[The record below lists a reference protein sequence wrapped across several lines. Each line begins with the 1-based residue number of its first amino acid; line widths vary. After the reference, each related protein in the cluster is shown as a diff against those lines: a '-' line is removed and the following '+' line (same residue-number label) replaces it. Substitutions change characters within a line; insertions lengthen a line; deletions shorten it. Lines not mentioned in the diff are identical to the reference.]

1 MRKAGWT
8 PAVEAAAVPLMWL
21 ALASGLPKFGRAGV
35 FRDQVFRVVGVPED
49 YFLVCFCSR
58 RQSSRVSILYC
69 FRRSLDGAGR
79 HNPIVARMRRPVLE
93 GYPGG
98 IPLNSRS
105 MLVAGA
111 RYAGYAQIF

>member
-49 YFLVCFCSR
+49 YFLVCFLLPAAVKPGFNIVLFSPFIGR
-58 RQSSRVSILYC
+58 RWTAQSNRSSDASSR
-69 FRRSLDGAGR
+69 
-79 HNPIVARMRRPVLE
+79 P
-93 GYPGG
+93 
-98 IPLNSRS
+98 
-105 MLVAGA
+105 
-111 RYAGYAQIF
+111 